1 MNFREYIEE
10 TKENAKEYI
19 KENWEYLK
27 DKTGEEVQDDLF
39 LADGVTGNGSGS
51 FTFNTYKAQQN
62 IAELMFDE
70 DFTNALKWN
79 FGQDLGELI
88 KRGAEVVDVTARCLA
103 LYEFDI
109 NEIIEEIKE
118 EQDDEILELKID
130 DNNELLEN
138 LFEELDNI
146 FSEEIEK

>member
-62 IAELMFDE
+62 ISELIFDE
-70 DFTNALKWN
+70 DFTNALEWN

-88 KRGAEVVDVTARCLA
+88 KRGAEVVDVTARCLS
-103 LYEFDI
+103 LYEI
-109 NEIIEEIKE
+109 NIKEIIEEIKE
-118 EQDDEILELKID
+118 EQ
-130 DNNELLEN
+130 
-138 LFEELDNI
+138 EEA
-146 FSEEIEK
+146 